1 MPEGLRVEGLS
12 VTYGSALILHEVGLE
27 VGAGQTVSLVGP
39 NGAGKTTLLRA
50 ISGLVRWEQK
60 FSPHADAHLAGNVWF
75 GQARIDHL
83 PAHQIAARGL
93 LLCPERRRPFRELS
107 VEENLR
113 AGSYLVRSRSVIRE
127 RAAEVYRLFPVLK
140 ERRRQRAGTLSGG
153 EQQMLAI
160 GRALM
165 GGPSL
170 LLIDEPSTG
179 LAPLVKKPLFER
191 ISEIKNTGLGILLV
205 EQDAELALSM
215 AESGYVLSQGRIAA
229 QGSPETLLSDETVRR
244 SYLGL

>member
-1 MPEGLRVEGLS
+1 
-12 VTYGSALILHEVGLE
+12 
-27 VGAGQTVSLVGP
+27 
-39 NGAGKTTLLRA
+39 
-50 ISGLVRWEQK
+50 
-60 FSPHADAHLAGNVWF
+60 
-75 GQARIDHL
+75 
-83 PAHQIAARGL
+83 
-93 LLCPERRRPFRELS
+93 
-107 VEENLR
+107 
-113 AGSYLVRSRSVIRE
+113 
-127 RAAEVYRLFPVLK
+127 
-140 ERRRQRAGTLSGG
+140 
-153 EQQMLAI
+153 MLAI